1 MKVTLTK
8 EARATIKPKPVK
20 THSSLAKLLLELRLQ
35 ANMSQG
41 DVAEVIGLTRTSVT
55 NMEGGRQPV
64 TIEAVDS
71 LAQHLGLE
79 LVITVQKSANTSS
92 EQTP

>member
-20 THSSLAKLLLELRLQ
+20 NHSSLAKLLLELRLQ
-35 ANMSQG
+35 ANMSQS

-55 NMEGGRQPV
+55 NMEVGRQPV
-64 TIEAVDS
+64 TIETVDS

-79 LVITVQKSANTSS
+79 LVITVQKSANASS
-92 EQTP
+92 EQTL